1 MIKGGQKS
9 ILKIATRSRECG
21 DHHDDVRKCLF
32 YIIFVVMLY
41 GRNVRKIGLN
51 RQQKAVWDSGSLTL
65 LIKMS
70 VRSIFLILRC
80 VQGSGPEGDDV
91 L

>member
-1 MIKGGQKS
+1 
-9 ILKIATRSRECG
+9 
-21 DHHDDVRKCLF
+21 
-32 YIIFVVMLY
+32 MLY

-51 RQQKAVWDSGSLTL
+51 RQQKAVWDSGSLAL

-70 VRSIFLILRC
+70 VRCIFLILRC